1 MSKLAFEA
9 IDFAQLSIVVG
20 GQTTKVDAHVKK
32 GDAEAGGTVETS
44 GTPERRSD
52 YTTCLNDQGGG
63 GRRGWFE
70 SRHDFRARNDYA
82 LKACAPL
89 APKP

>member
-1 MSKLAFEA
+1 MSNHAFEA
-9 IDFAQLSIVVG
+9 IDFAQLSTVVG
-20 GQTTKVDAHVKK
+20 GQQTKVEGHVKTP
-32 GDAEAGGTVETS
+32 GVDAGGTVDTS

-63 GRRGWFE
+63 GHRGWFE
-70 SRHDFRARNDYA
+70 SRKDFKARNDYA

-89 APKP
+89 APK